1 MGSLKFD
8 DETYEYRNDKKGIS
22 FSEDGSHIY
31 LLDYISADMF
41 PISDLLYKY
50 CSAKINLETFEL
62 IINDDGNDGDE
73 VDKGD
78 NELAQIKAIL
88 VSAHPYYKYEF
99 DRTIANAIGEYF
111 NELLIYLIYH
121 CHNWVLKQKVN
132 EKWYK
137 EILWELMPQKT
148 PPNENEKGP
157 DDFFAEYQKRTGMRN
172 IPDDE
177 WETFV
182 YDIPNKKP
190 VPFLLEAHA
199 QYEIANMLYFIL
211 DVDAKHINRLSIQQR
226 VWLYKSIFG
235 SGLNIAESL
244 PFDEQDI
251 PASGKDDSQQEEREE
266 LQNIIKTLS
275 SSLEGINV
283 VRYGINEKMQEQIAS
298 IVNLAKKIT
307 QYRKNKVYEIYNLRQ
322 LLFIEIL
329 NMIQNDV
336 KVRVCKNCK
345 KYFVVSN
352 LNTMYCE
359 RLYTS
364 NRKCSDVGSNKT
376 FREKIAGDEAYT
388 IYSRAY
394 KTHYARQKRG
404 KMDRIEFL
412 DWYDEAKNKL
422 DKVRAG
428 EYDLE
433 EFREWLKK

>member
-8 DETYEYRNDKKGIS
+8 DETYEYRNDEKGIS
-22 FSEDGSHIY
+22 FSEDGSHVY

-41 PISDLLYKY
+41 LISDLLYKY
-50 CSAKINLETFEL
+50 CSAKINMETFEL
-62 IINDDGNDGDE
+62 ITNDDGNDGDE

-78 NELAQIKAIL
+78 NELAQIKNIL
-88 VSAHPYYKYEF
+88 ESAHPYYKYEF

-111 NELLIYLIYH
+111 NELLIYSIYH

-148 PPNENEKGP
+148 PPSENEKGP
-157 DDFFAEYQKRTGMRN
+157 DDFFSEYQKRIGMRN

-266 LQNIIKTLS
+266 LQNKIKTLG

-283 VRYGINEKMQEQIAS
+283 VHYGITEKMQEQIAS

-307 QYRKNKVYEIYNLRQ
+307 QYRKNKVYEIDNLRQ

-352 LNTMYCE
+352 LNAKYCD

-364 NRKCSDVGSNKT
+364 GRKCSEIGSNNT
-376 FREKIAGDEAYT
+376 FKKKMAEDEIYT
-388 IYSRAY
+388 IYNRAY
-394 KTHYARQKRG
+394 KTHYARQRRG
-404 KMDRIEFL
+404 KMKSVEFL
-412 DWYDEAKNKL
+412 EWNNEAMEKR